1 MSSTTSQMKK
11 ISKKKGKSA
20 GTIMESKVSIHQGQ
34 SVLIPQAISKEQELL
49 YSSQVLIPTNAAG
62 KRFAL
67 MGPLTVF
74 EILKDTRTIFPV
86 CYNFKPLFNKMEPPR
101 PGTENVNEP
110 SASKNVETPEVPQ
123 KDPFILDYVKSN
135 FKPFRSCPTADVA

>member
-11 ISKKKGKSA
+11 ISKKKSKNA
-20 GTIMESKVSIHQGQ
+20 GTIMESKVGTHQGQ

-67 MGPLTVF
+67 MGPLLVF

-86 CYNFKPLFNKMEPPR
+86 CYNFKPLFNKMDIPR
-101 PGTENVNEP
+101 IGAENISE
-110 SASKNVETPEVPQ
+110 SSDLKAVETPT
-123 KDPFILDYVKSN
+123 I
-135 FKPFRSCPTADVA
+135 